1 MFIRPI
7 RLIRVPFLRINN
19 IKHKYEHRKLKTM
32 QQILKPAIP
41 MRKILFPM
49 MALLFVASCSKDKGD
64 ADKGIDPGDA
74 ATVAASITV
83 MNSEK
88 KDGNMPPAAN
98 NTGSIVLFDPQKII
112 TLAGKYAVIEPS
124 VQTGTP
130 TGFNVQVKGA
140 SGYFKITT
148 TTSSKYIAI
157 QLPENIKPGSFKV
170 VFNAFDASNNVS
182 NTVEAVIEV
191 IEKLGGAGSEILT
204 GTWKLTGELKSNGV
218 WDYNVY
224 DLKPEARYYINCIN
238 GKLGSLHVS
247 TDPYPTVWASI
258 WKFQLK
264 KNEMV
269 FQQNGTMQQD
279 YQKDAYMID
288 YGLSTCSDIVY
299 SRNLPTDNYWNQSS
313 GFIYNAATKRL
324 SFISN
329 YETSLKP
336 TYLNEYEILELS
348 GSKMII
354 RYVGLTGAMEFSKQ

>member
-1 MFIRPI
+1 
-7 RLIRVPFLRINN
+7 
-19 IKHKYEHRKLKTM
+19 
-32 QQILKPAIP
+32 
-41 MRKILFPM
+41 MRKIVFPVI
-49 MALLFVASCSKDKGD
+49 ALLVAVSCSKNNDN
-64 ADKGIDPGDA
+64 ADNGIDPGDA
-74 ATVAASITV
+74 TTVAASITV

-98 NTGSIVLFDPQKII
+98 NTGSIVISDPQKII
-112 TLAGKYAVIEPS
+112 TLPGKYAVIEPS

-157 QLPENIKPGSFKV
+157 QLPENMKPGSFKV
-170 VFNAFDASNNVS
+170 VFNAFDANNNVS

-191 IEKLGGAGSEILT
+191 IEKPGGAGSEIFT
-204 GTWKLTGELKSNGV
+204 GTWKLTGMLNSNGA

-247 TDPYPTVWASI
+247 MDPYPTVYASI

-288 YGLSTCSDIVY
+288 YALSTCSDIVY
-299 SRNLPTDNYWNQSS
+299 SRNIATDNYWSQNY
-313 GFIYNAATKRL
+313 GVIYNASAKRL
-324 SFISN
+324 YFLFN
-329 YETSLKP
+329 YETSQKP
-336 TYLNEYEILELS
+336 TYFQEYEVLELS
-348 GSKMII
+348 AAKMVIKTAG
-354 RYVGLTGAMEFSKQ
+354 VTDTMEFSKQ